1 MPWRRY
7 DARNPMRSPS
17 TLNRLRVCCARKS
30 RHGTKLQSDSR
41 RVSEAATRRRGRMA
55 QVRAIWEL
63 ASVLLGASSACPD
76 EAQTSVIRTPALEN
90 KAHALVFDISCWDSE
105 RAPTRSSNKDKQ
117 ADSERSAV
125 LQPHV
130 PPHRSRHRRE
140 DTAEQCSNLTATI
153 KPSTQKTR
161 CTARSQYSHY

>member
-41 RVSEAATRRRGRMA
+41 RVSEAARRRRGRMA
-55 QVRAIWEL
+55 QVLAIWEL

-76 EAQTSVIRTPALEN
+76 EAQTSVIRAPASRIRHTHSFSTYLAGAVNE
-90 KAHALVFDISCWDSE
+90 HRPEEPQRQTS
-105 RAPTRSSNKDKQ
+105 RAQHSVQ
-117 ADSERSAV
+117 
-125 LQPHV
+125 
-130 PPHRSRHRRE
+130 
-140 DTAEQCSNLTATI
+140 QCSNLTRRRTSNATDA
-153 KPSTQKTR
+153 KTDTTVQ
-161 CTARSQYSHY
+161 CSAAAT